1 MAYVDSKLAELRTG
15 STGPGPANANAVD
28 TRFYRP
34 VESAGQIVPVAR
46 QPVGAGKLMEIDLGP
61 SATLMNIARTE
72 AATRRM
78 QGIEEPPAPAPA
90 STGRGRG
97 GKTKAALGPDGK
109 PWRGRRNRR
118 TDEDLKR
125 DRLVEQVLS
134 ESKLDI
140 YDAAAAAAGEESG
153 AAGAGAGDDVAA
165 DDRLAEQFKQEFLD
179 AQMARNA
186 RRTNGPPA
194 TKTGEERPTGP
205 KLGGSRSARAAMH
218 KAMEEAA
225 KKK

>member
-1 MAYVDSKLAELRTG
+1 VNAADARLYG
-15 STGPGPANANAVD
+15 SADA
-28 TRFYRP
+28 
-34 VESAGQIVPVAR
+34 AGQIVPVAR
-46 QPVGAGKLMEIDLGP
+46 QPVGVGKLMEIDLGP

-78 QGIEEPPAPAPA
+78 QGIEEPPIPTVE
-90 STGRGRG
+90 SRGRARG
-97 GKTKAALGPDGK
+97 GKTKTPLGPDGK
-109 PWRGRRNRR
+109 PWRSRKNRR

-140 YDAAAAAAGEESG
+140 YDAPAPGTGEDGGTGE
-153 AAGAGAGDDVAA
+153 DMAA

-186 RRTNGPPA
+186 RRTNGAPPA
-194 TKTGEERPTGP
+194 KAGEDRPKGP